1 MSTSARGMKLS
12 SFCTTPTCS
21 SGRGVE
27 ADAASLASVFWSP
40 RCQGCRGRSLWLS
53 LSLLVALAL
62 SFFVVGGVVGPGDRR
77 LRLFQFPSL
86 LQL

>member
-1 MSTSARGMKLS
+1 MSTSARDMKLS

-27 ADAASLASVFWSP
+27 ADAASLASAFWSP
-40 RCQGCRGRSLWLS
+40 RCQGCHGRSLS
-53 LSLLVALAL
+53 LSFLVALAL
-62 SFFVVGGVVGPGDRR
+62 SFFVVGGVVGR

-86 LQL
+86 LQV